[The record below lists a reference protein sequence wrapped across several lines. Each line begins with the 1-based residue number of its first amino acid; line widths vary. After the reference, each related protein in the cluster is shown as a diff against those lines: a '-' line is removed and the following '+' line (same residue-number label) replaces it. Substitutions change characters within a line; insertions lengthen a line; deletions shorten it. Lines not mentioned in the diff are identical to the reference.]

1 VEVTTGL
8 AKEIFTV
15 DAAVTP
21 EASSEFRLSVV
32 PPSDARSTVGVD
44 AFAAIPE
51 VRTSPEAAAITAA
64 WRPTPPTLEL
74 TAFEMTEIG
83 LVLTTSA
90 RWRPRAVF
98 EDKKDPLPKPAR

>member
-1 VEVTTGL
+1 VEVTLGV

-15 DAAVTP
+15 EAAVTA
-21 EASSEFRLSVV
+21 EASCVFWLSVV
-32 PPSDARSTVGVD
+32 PASEARSTVGV
-44 AFAAIPE
+44 AALAAMPE

-74 TAFEMTEIG
+74 TAFVMTEIG